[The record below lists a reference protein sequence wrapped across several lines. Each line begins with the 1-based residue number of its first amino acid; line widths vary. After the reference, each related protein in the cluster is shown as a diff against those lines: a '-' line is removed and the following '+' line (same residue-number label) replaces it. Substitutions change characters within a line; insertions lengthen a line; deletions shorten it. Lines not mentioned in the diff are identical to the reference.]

1 VTVLSCLPLPP
12 LLSALCS
19 LLWRDFSCA
28 AVFVLWTNDV
38 VADGASL
45 YLLALLVVNKLLHG
59 MKKKKPF
66 L

>member
-1 VTVLSCLPLPP
+1 M
-12 LLSALCS
+12 
-19 LLWRDFSCA
+19 
-28 AVFVLWTNDV
+28 